1 VVQEPHDE
9 PGPASPRGEGV
20 DRTTTHR
27 NPGSP
32 LAHALTEGLIPAGAA
47 VLLAVRVLGTALLL
61 GNGWIHWHLDDLG
74 YATVPTIGPLFRLN
88 AVLAVL
94 LAIAVLV
101 TPMPWWRVACAAGAL
116 FQLGTLG
123 ALGISLTVG
132 LLGFKE
138 TLGAPDIPQ
147 AVIIE
152 VLGAIALVVGA
163 LARRA
168 SAPPQ

>member
-1 VVQEPHDE
+1 
-9 PGPASPRGEGV
+9 V
-20 DRTTTHR
+20 DRTTAHR
-27 NPGSP
+27 KPGSP
-32 LAHALTEGLIPAGAA
+32 LGRALTVGLIPAGAA
-47 VLLAVRVLGTALLL
+47 VVLTIRLLGAALLL

-94 LAIAVLV
+94 LGIAVLV
-101 TPMPWWRVACAAGAL
+101 TPMPWWRIACAAGAL

-123 ALGISLTVG
+123 ALAISLTVG

-138 TLGAPDIPQ
+138 TLDAPDIPQ
-147 AVIIE
+147 AVIVE
-152 VLGAIALVVGA
+152 ALGAIVLIIGA